1 MNNDGVP
8 IPQTLYTSPLA
19 RCLQTTKYVFS
30 DVVKANAK
38 PFQPIVKEQIRERFT
53 VHTCDL
59 RRPRSWIEENY
70 PGYTIEDNVTEQ
82 DQFSGQKRWETDEE
96 HNARK
101 QEALEEI
108 FSQNQHEFVSLTV
121 HSFAIGAILAVCKG
135 EVFKIREGTSMAI
148 LVRGEEHSTPAS
160 EENRMDVAATLI
172 PN

>member
-1 MNNDGVP
+1 M
-8 IPQTLYTSPLA
+8 
-19 RCLQTTKYVFS
+19 
-30 DVVKANAK
+30 KANAK

-59 RRPRSWIEENY
+59 RRPRSWIEQNY
-70 PGYTIEDNVTEQ
+70 PGYTIEDNVTEH

-108 FSQNQHEFVSLTV
+108 FSQDENEFVSLTV
-121 HSFAIGAILAVCKG
+121 HSFAVMAILAVCKG

-148 LVRGEEHSTPAS
+148 LVRGEKHSAS
-160 EENRMDVAATLI
+160 MTETNGIDMAATLI